1 LGIVQGG
8 FFLKEK
14 PPSFQVS
21 VKSRIENAVG
31 GEEKGVGDM
40 SWSKNRSERL
50 AGEIQTHIDFETQEN
65 IEAGMPPEE
74 ARHAAM
80 RKFGNVLLARERSRE
95 IWGRLWA
102 ERLWQDIRYAL
113 RGLRRNPGFAAVA
126 LLSLMLGIG
135 ASVALF
141 SVVYGILIAPYPYAK
156 PNEIWAPYVLGPN
169 DQLRGWHRY
178 TRREFLEIQ
187 KLPAF
192 SDAMATDVHQV
203 LMTGDTSTESFYGV
217 FLTGQAFNFIG
228 VKPLLGRTIQPY
240 DIPAGG
246 KPNPVVVLTYGL
258 WRRMFDSDPHAIGKA
273 LVLDGVPHTVIGVM
287 PSRFGWWTSEAFWL
301 PMPMDLSDQTRI
313 NAIMRLSPG
322 VTKETAGQQLNELN
336 MHLAQVNPADFP
348 KGKMHTVLR
357 NYMDITQASGSMK
370 SSLDLLLAAVGLLLL
385 IACVNVANLQLA
397 RMTAR
402 SREIAMRM
410 AIGAGRGRLVRQLL
424 TESLLLSLV
433 GGALGVLF
441 SFAVVRTIVA
451 LIPPDNVPNEARIT
465 INGYVLLFSV
475 AVSMLT
481 GILFGLVPALRS
493 SNPDL
498 AEALKDGGTGAGGSV
513 RGQATRSGL
522 VVVEIALSVFLLT
535 GASLAIRTFIDLLHT
550 DPGFQPE
557 KTLTMRVNLQPDR
570 YPTLDQ
576 RNAFNRDLLESILNL
591 PGVQAAAIGNGG
603 MPYSG
608 WESSYSLEGQ
618 PRVDGR
624 RVAVSLISGDY
635 LRTLGIPLKRG
646 RSFTSSEVE
655 NGMHVAL
662 INESAARLWPAGTD
676 PTNRRM
682 QVDALGQ
689 PLKPPV
695 LVAPGI
701 GPEVTIIGV
710 VGDTKNDGL
719 QDATLPAVY
728 LPYTLVAPPERQ
740 LAVRTF
746 GEPHDIMNAVRQKI
760 HEMDKGMAM
769 GRPLTIDEML
779 GNETEQPRFNMAL
792 FSGFAALGL
801 GLAAIGIYSVISYNV
816 TQRVHEIGVRMALGA
831 SRGNILRWVLG
842 TAARVAALGLL
853 LGLCGSVALEKS
865 VRFNVFGT
873 AGFDAVSLAAVM
885 IVLSSVALLAAW
897 LPARRAGKL
906 DPLTA
911 LRHEA

>member
-1 LGIVQGG
+1 MTWWR
-8 FFLKEK
+8 K
-14 PPSFQVS
+14 
-21 VKSRIENAVG
+21 
-31 GEEKGVGDM
+31 
-40 SWSKNRSERL
+40 RSERL
-50 AGEIQTHIDFETQEN
+50 TDEMQAHIDFEIQEN
-65 IEAGMPPEE
+65 LEAGMPPDE

-95 IWGRLWA
+95 IWGWLWA

-113 RGLRRNPGFAAVA
+113 RGLRRNPGFATVA

-135 ASVALF
+135 TSVALF
-141 SVVYGILIAPYPYAK
+141 SVVYGVLIAPYPYAK
-156 PNEIWAPYVLGPN
+156 PNEIWAPAVLGPN
-169 DQLRGWHRY
+169 DPLRGWHQY

-192 SDAMATDVHQV
+192 SDVMATDVHQV
-203 LMTGDTSTESFYGV
+203 LMTGDSSTESFYGV
-217 FLTGQAFNFIG
+217 FLTGGAFNFIG
-228 VKPLLGRTIQPY
+228 VKPLIGRTIQPF
-240 DIPAGG
+240 DIRAGG
-246 KPNPVVVLTYGL
+246 KPDAVMVLTYGL
-258 WRRMFDSDPHAIGKA
+258 WRRMFDGDPHVLGKTM
-273 LVLDGVPHTVIGVM
+273 VLDGVPHTVVGVM

-301 PMPMDLSDQTRI
+301 PMPMDLSDETPI
-313 NAIMRLSPG
+313 NVIMRLTPG
-322 VTKETAGQQLNELN
+322 VTKEAAEQQLNELN
-336 MHLAQVNPADFP
+336 VHLAQVNPKDYP
-348 KGKMHTVLR
+348 KGKMHTVLM
-357 NYMDITQASGSMK
+357 NYMDITQASGPMK
-370 SSLDLLLAAVGLLLL
+370 FSLYLLLAAVGLLLL

-424 TESLLLSLV
+424 TESVLLSFL
-433 GGALGVLF
+433 GGALGVGF
-441 SFAVVRTIVA
+441 SFAVIRAIVA

-493 SNPDL
+493 SHPDL
-498 AEALKDGGTGAGGSV
+498 ADALKDGGTGAGGSV

-522 VVVEIALSVFLLT
+522 VVVEIALSVILLT
-535 GASLAIRTFIDLLHT
+535 GASLAIRSFIELLRT

-557 KTLTMRVNLQPDR
+557 KTLALRLTVQPER
-570 YPTLDQ
+570 YPTLEQ
-576 RNAFNRDLLESILNL
+576 RNAFDHDLLENISNL
-591 PGVQAAAIGNGG
+591 PGVQSAAIGNGG

-608 WESSYSLEGQ
+608 WQSTYMLEGQ

-624 RVAVSLISGDY
+624 KVAISLISGNY

-646 RSFTSSEVE
+646 RTFTSAEVE

-676 PTNRRM
+676 PTGKRM
-682 QVDALGQ
+682 QVDELGQ
-689 PLKPPV
+689 PRRPPV

-701 GPEVTIIGV
+701 GPDVTIVGV

-719 QDATLPAVY
+719 QDATLPAVFV
-728 LPYTLVAPPERQ
+728 PYTLIAPTERQ

-746 GEPHDIMNAVRQKI
+746 GEPMGILNAVRQKI
-760 HEMDKGMAM
+760 HEMDKSLAV
-769 GRPLTIDEML
+769 GRPMTIDEML
-779 GNETEQPRFNMAL
+779 GEETEQPRFNMAL

-801 GLAAIGIYSVISYNV
+801 ALAAIGIYCVISYNV

-831 SRGNILRWVLG
+831 SRGDILKWVLG
-842 TAARVAALGLL
+842 AAAKIAALGLFI
-853 LGLCGSVALEKS
+853 GLCGSISLEKLM
-865 VRFNVFGT
+865 RFNVFGT
-873 AGFDAVSLAAVM
+873 AKFDAVSLAAVM

-906 DPLTA
+906 DPVTA
-911 LRHEA
+911 LRRDA